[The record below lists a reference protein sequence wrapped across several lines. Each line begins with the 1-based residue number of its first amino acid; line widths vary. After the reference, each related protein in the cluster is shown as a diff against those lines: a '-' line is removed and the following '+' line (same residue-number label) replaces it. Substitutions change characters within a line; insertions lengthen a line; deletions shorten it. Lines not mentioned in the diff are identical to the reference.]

1 MSSECH
7 WKVRLAS
14 QRSKRLYL
22 DWERLLRRLET
33 NRTLFEV
40 VPSGGRI
47 PRWVFPTERGGAVKP
62 QESAVFIPN
71 WRDRRAY
78 PGSTTRREVSTTV
91 VDQGE
96 GSGGGPPL
104 TYFRP
109 NWGPKGQKNLFYK
122 SPPLSQGLDDRFP
135 TPPPPTP
142 PYPRAVP
149 LKYIY
154 HYISVPTL
162 KDCWICFLH
171 WLANLSRLTSRLG
184 WYLNCWPKESRWWF
198 IKTAMGRSW

>member
-1 MSSECH
+1 MSTECH

-40 VPSGGRI
+40 VPSGGCI
-47 PRWVFPTERGGAVKP
+47 PRWVFPTERGAVKP

-91 VDQGE
+91 ADQGE
-96 GSGGGPPL
+96 GSGGA
-104 TYFRP
+104 RP
-109 NWGPKGQKNLFYK
+109 SLILDQTEARRAKKISFINH
-122 SPPLSQGLDDRFP
+122 PPLSQGLDDRFP
-135 TPPPPTP
+135 TPPTP
-142 PYPRAVP
+142 PYRKAVP
-149 LKYIY
+149 
-154 HYISVPTL
+154 
-162 KDCWICFLH
+162 
-171 WLANLSRLTSRLG
+171 
-184 WYLNCWPKESRWWF
+184 PK
-198 IKTAMGRSW
+198 